1 MSNSSI
7 ADKVRNI
14 AENVT
19 EKEGLELVHVE
30 AVGTERKPTVRI
42 FIDKPEGV
50 TVDDCSNVS
59 HQVEA
64 VLDAED
70 FIPSAYVLEVSSPGI
85 ERELYSLKDFKK
97 FSGQNAK
104 VKTNQPIN
112 GQKNFTGQIVGVEN
126 EEIVFEDKTNGA
138 VRFPYGAVAKAKL
151 EIDFE
156 EEFKKAN
163 R

>member
-7 ADKVRNI
+7 ADKVRSI

-19 EKEGLELVHVE
+19 KNEDLELVHVE
-30 AVGTERKPTVRI
+30 VVGTPRKPTVRI
-42 FIDKPEGV
+42 FIDKPGGV
-50 TVDDCSNVS
+50 TVENCSAVS
-59 HQVEA
+59 QQVEA

-70 FIPSAYVLEVSSPGI
+70 FIPSAYLLEVSSPGI
-85 ERELYSLKDFKK
+85 ERELYNLEDFKK
-97 FSGQNAK
+97 FTGQKAK
-104 VKTNQPIN
+104 VKTNAPIN
-112 GQKNFTGQIVGVEN
+112 GQRNFSGRITGIEG
-126 EEIVFEDKTNGA
+126 EEIIFEDKTNGA
-138 VRFPYGAVAKAKL
+138 VRFPYSAVTKAKL

>member
-14 AENVT
+14 AENVA
-19 EKEGLELVHVE
+19 EKESLELVHVE
-30 AVGTERKPTVRI
+30 VVGTERKPTVRI

-50 TVDDCSNVS
+50 TVDDCSTVS

-70 FIPSAYVLEVSSPGI
+70 LIPSAYLLEVSSPGI
-85 ERELYSLKDFKK
+85 ERELYSLEDFKK
-97 FSGQNAK
+97 FAGQNAK

-126 EEIVFEDKTNGA
+126 EEIIFEDKTNGA
-138 VRFPYGAVAKAKL
+138 VRFPYSAVTKAKL
-151 EIDFE
+151 EVDFE